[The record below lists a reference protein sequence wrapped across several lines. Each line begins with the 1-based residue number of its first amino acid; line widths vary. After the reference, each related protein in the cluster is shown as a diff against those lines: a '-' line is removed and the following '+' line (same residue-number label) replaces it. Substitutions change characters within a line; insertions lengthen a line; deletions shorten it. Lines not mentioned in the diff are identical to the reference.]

1 MHASALTRF
10 IPAQLDGLGRLA
22 VDTALRV
29 GSPSIFAAGDT
40 AAAILEEDHLAMQN
54 CQHAQAMGRIAGHNA
69 VADLVHVAALKFDP
83 DPYVTCLDLGG
94 GGAVFTTGWTAS
106 TSSRRGRERHQAEDQ
121 PRHLSA
127 GRQRGCD
134 LGRGAP
140 PWPGTRSDVSQ
151 RDGLGVAL
159 GISRRPVRAGEPPA

>member
-94 GGAVFTTGWTAS
+94 GGAVFTTGWDRKYEQSARPRK
-106 TSSRRGRERHQAEDQ
+106 TSSGRSTAPFIRRSPTRMRSWPRRTAVARHE
-121 PRHLSA
+121 
-127 GRQRGCD
+127 
-134 LGRGAP
+134 
-140 PWPGTRSDVSQ
+140 V
-151 RDGLGVAL
+151 
-159 GISRRPVRAGEPPA
+159 RR